1 MWMKINKSAL
11 VQWLKV
17 ILPILLM
24 IFAIHEIGKILG
36 NVNGREIANKL
47 KSLDVRT
54 VTLIAVIP
62 LILVFPMF
70 FYDYFII
77 KKLKL
82 KRPLRRLLKESL
94 IINSFSN
101 LIGFGG
107 LVGVLLRTHYFKKKD
122 VDSTSFFKTIAS
134 VTLFYLAG
142 ISLFTWILPIFY
154 WGFPMFKDH
163 KILVA
168 AAGVIGL
175 YVPFLIIKAS
185 VQLIKGTTTN
195 RRVLDDVALLGVSIL
210 EWLGAFTFMTIL
222 MYMLHIPISIANV
235 IPIFIVASCAGIVSM
250 IPGGL
255 GSFDLVFIWGAQSL
269 HIPNESI
276 LVLLLFYRVGYY
288 VVPFLAGLVL
298 FTRELW
304 GKFNI
309 GFNAIPRFFLE
320 KTSHILATALVFLA
334 GLILLVSSVA
344 PGAIERI
351 RYAKEL
357 MSFPVV
363 SISHQLAV
371 ATGFVLLALSNGI
384 SYKDKSSY
392 RMTVFVLLFA
402 SALFIIKGI
411 QYKQALFML
420 FVAGL
425 LYLSRGRFYR
435 ESYIVTWGRSILNSI
450 IILVI
455 LLLYIIIGLF
465 TNPYVKY
472 SIPEKIKPFLA
483 TDSEDLFKSAFMGLI
498 VIIIVVIFEVSLRK
512 LTQFNKISSL
522 DYEEEIFLHLNKYGG
537 KELSHLIFLHD
548 KYVYWNKKKT
558 VLFPYQEIA
567 DKLVVLGDL
576 VGEKED
582 FKEAIE
588 EFIAFADYYGYT
600 PIFYEISDQF
610 VPYLHGY
617 GYSFFKL
624 GEEGYIDLTKLHD
637 SKKVAQKTAEVNEV
651 FHKEGY
657 SCEILQPPYSAEI
670 MNQLRSISDEW
681 LDNRKEKGFSLGY
694 FNEDYLQFT
703 PLAVLR
709 NNNFEIVAFANLIP
723 LYDEECTVTI
733 DLMRSKKGE
742 LPDKAKDYLFLT
754 IFSASKDQGFK
765 RLNVGMTPLSHVG
778 VSRFAGINEK
788 IGTQILVD
796 GQDYYNFRDVQ
807 SFKEK
812 FANDWQP
819 KYLAYRKRVFL
830 PFTILQIMML
840 IGDNKYSTMREQV
853 SEAKQSRRRT

>member
-1 MWMKINKSAL
+1 MKINKSTL

-47 KSLDVRT
+47 ESLDVRT
-54 VTLIAVIP
+54 VTLMAVIP

-77 KKLKL
+77 KKLNL
-82 KRPLRRLLKESL
+82 KRPLRRLMKESL

-107 LVGVLLRTHYFKKKD
+107 LVGVLLRTHYFKKKE
-122 VDSTSFFKTIAS
+122 VDSTTFFKTIAS

-154 WGFPMFKDH
+154 RDFPMFKEH
-163 KILVA
+163 KLLIVA
-168 AAGVIGL
+168 AGIIGL
-175 YVPFLIIKAS
+175 YFPFLIVKAI
-185 VQLIKGTTTN
+185 VQLIKGTTTK
-195 RRVLDDVALLGVSIL
+195 RQILGDVALLGVSIL
-210 EWLGAFTFMTIL
+210 EWLGAFTFMMIL
-222 MYMLHIPISIANV
+222 VFMLQVPINIANI
-235 IPIFIVASCAGIVSM
+235 IPIFIVASSAGIVSM

-269 HIPNESI
+269 QIPNESI
-276 LVLLLFYRVGYY
+276 LVLLLFYRIGYY
-288 VVPFLAGLVL
+288 VIPFLAGLVL
-298 FTRELW
+298 FLRELW
-304 GKFNI
+304 GKFNV

-334 GLILLVSSVA
+334 GLVLLVSSVA

-357 MSFPVV
+357 MSFPIV

-425 LYLSRGRFYR
+425 LFLSRGRFYR
-435 ESYIVTWGRSILNSI
+435 ESYIVTWGRSIFNTLLI
-450 IILVI
+450 IVI

-472 SIPEKIKPFLA
+472 SIPEKLKPFLT

-498 VIIIVVIFEVSLRK
+498 VIIIVVVFEISLRK
-512 LTQFNKISSL
+512 LTQFTKIPSL
-522 DYEEEIFLHLNKYGG
+522 AYEQEIFLHLNKYGG

-548 KYVYWNKKKT
+548 KYVFWNKKKT
-558 VLFPYQEIA
+558 VLFAYQEIA
-567 DKLVVLGDL
+567 DKLVILGDL

-582 FKEAIE
+582 FREAIE
-588 EFIAFADYYGYT
+588 EFIAFADSYGYT
-600 PIFYEISDQF
+600 LVFYEVSDQF
-610 VPYLHGY
+610 VPYLHGF

-624 GEEGYIDLTKLHD
+624 GEEGYIDLLKIHN
-637 SKKVAQKTAEVNEV
+637 SKKVIEKTSELNQL
-651 FHKEGY
+651 FKQEGY
-657 SCEILQPPYSAEI
+657 SCEILHPPYSAEI
-670 MNQLRSISDEW
+670 MDQLQNISDEW

-709 NNNFEIVAFANLIP
+709 NHHFEIVAFANLIP
-723 LYDEECTVTI
+723 LYDEERTVTI

-742 LPDKAKDYLFLT
+742 LPDKAMDYLFLN
-754 IFSASKDQGFK
+754 IFASSIGQGFK

-778 VSRFAGINEK
+778 VSKFAGINEK

-796 GQDYYNFRDVQ
+796 GQDYYNFRDIQ
-807 SFKEK
+807 RFKEK
-812 FANDWQP
+812 YANDWQP

-840 IGDNKYSTMREQV
+840 IGDNKYSSMREKV
-853 SEAKQSRRRT
+853 SEAKQSRK

>member
-1 MWMKINKSAL
+1 MKINKSVL

-36 NVNGREIANKL
+36 NVNGREIADKL
-47 KSLDVRT
+47 ESLDVRT
-54 VTLIAVIP
+54 VALMAVIP
-62 LILVFPMF
+62 LVLVFPMF

-77 KKLKL
+77 KKLKQ
-82 KRPLRRLLKESL
+82 KRPLRQLMKESL

-107 LVGVLLRTHYFKKKD
+107 LVGVLLRTHYFKKKE
-122 VDSTSFFKTIAS
+122 VDSASFFKTIAS

-154 WGFPMFKDH
+154 WDFPIFKEH
-163 KILVA
+163 RLLVF
-168 AAGVIGL
+168 AAGLIGL
-175 YVPFLIIKAS
+175 YLPFLIVKTI
-185 VQLIKGTTTN
+185 VQLITGTTTN
-195 RRVLDDVALLGVSIL
+195 HRILGDVALLGVSIL
-210 EWLGAFTFMTIL
+210 EWLGAFTFITFL
-222 MYMLHIPISIANV
+222 VYMLNIPIRIEHL

-269 HIPNESI
+269 RIPEESI
-276 LVLLLFYRVGYY
+276 LVLLLFYRLGYY
-288 VVPFLAGLVL
+288 VVPFFAGLVL
-298 FTRELW
+298 FIRELW
-304 GKFNI
+304 GKFNV

-334 GLILLVSSVA
+334 GIILLISSVA

-357 MSFPVV
+357 MAFPVV
-363 SISHQLAV
+363 NISHQLAV

-402 SALFIIKGI
+402 SALFIIKGV

-425 LYLSRGRFYR
+425 LFLSRARFYR
-435 ESYIVTWGRSILNSI
+435 ESYVVTWGRSILNSM

-455 LLLYIIIGLF
+455 LMLYFVIGFF
-465 TNPYVKY
+465 TNPMIKY
-472 SIPEKIKPFLA
+472 SIPQKFKPFLT

-498 VIIIVVIFEVSLRK
+498 VIIIVVIFEVTLRK
-512 LTQFNKISSL
+512 LTQFHKISSKEC
-522 DYEEEIFLHLNKYGG
+522 EEEIFLHLNKYGG

-548 KYVYWNKKKT
+548 KYVYWNKKRT

-567 DKLVVLGDL
+567 DKLVILGDL
-576 VGEKED
+576 VGERQD

-588 EFIAFADYYGYT
+588 EFITFSDYYGYT
-600 PIFYEISDQF
+600 PIFYEVSDQF

-617 GYSFFKL
+617 GYNFFKL
-624 GEEGYIDLTKLHD
+624 GEEGFINLEKVQSSEKVVRDTTDLNEGFR
-637 SKKVAQKTAEVNEV
+637 KK
-651 FHKEGY
+651 GY
-657 SCEILQPPYSAEI
+657 RCEIIHPPYSVEI
-670 MNQLRSISDEW
+670 MLQLRSISDEW

-694 FNEDYLQFT
+694 FNEDYIQFT
-703 PLAVLR
+703 PLAVLK
-709 NNNFEIVAFANLIP
+709 NKQDDIMAFANLIP
-723 LYDEECTVTI
+723 LYDEERTVTI
-733 DLMRSKKGE
+733 DLIRSKKE
-742 LPDKAKDYLFLT
+742 DLPDQAMDYLFLN
-754 IFSASKDQGFK
+754 IFSACKEQGFK
-765 RLNVGMTPLSHVG
+765 RLNVGMTPLSNVG
-778 VSRFAGINEK
+778 VSNYAGINEK
-788 IGTQILVD
+788 IATQILVD
-796 GQDYYNFRDVQ
+796 GQGYYNFQDVQ
-807 SFKEK
+807 RFKEK
-812 FANDWQP
+812 FANVWQP
-819 KYLAYRKRVFL
+819 KYLAYRRRTFL
-830 PFTILQIMML
+830 PFTMLQIMML
-840 IGDNKYSTMREQV
+840 IGDNKYSTMREEV
-853 SEAKQSRRRT
+853 SEAKKSRNRT

>member
-1 MWMKINKSAL
+1 MKINKSTL
-11 VQWLKV
+11 VQWLKI

-47 KSLDVRT
+47 ESLDVRT
-54 VTLIAVIP
+54 VTLMAVIP

-82 KRPLRRLLKESL
+82 QRPLRRLMKESL

-107 LVGVLLRTHYFKKKD
+107 LVGVLLRTHYFKKKE
-122 VDSTSFFKTIAS
+122 VDSTTFFKTIAS

-154 WGFPMFKDH
+154 RDFPMFKDH
-163 KILVA
+163 KILVV

-175 YVPFLIIKAS
+175 YVPFLIVKAI
-185 VQLIKGTTTN
+185 VQSIKGTTTN
-195 RRVLDDVALLGVSIL
+195 RQVLGDVALLGVSIL
-210 EWLGAFTFMTIL
+210 EWLGAFTFMMIL
-222 MYMLHIPISIANV
+222 VYMLHVPISIANI

-269 HIPNESI
+269 QIPNESI
-276 LVLLLFYRVGYY
+276 LVLLLFYRIGYF
-288 VVPFLAGLVL
+288 VIPFLAGLVL
-298 FTRELW
+298 FIRELW
-304 GKFNI
+304 GKFNV

-334 GLILLVSSVA
+334 GLVLLVSSVA

-357 MSFPVV
+357 MAFPIV

-392 RMTVFVLLFA
+392 RMTVFVLIFA

-425 LYLSRGRFYR
+425 LFLSRGRFYR
-435 ESYIVTWGRSILNSI
+435 ESYIVTWGRSILNTI

-472 SIPEKIKPFLA
+472 SIPEKLKPFLT

-512 LTQFNKISSL
+512 VTQYNKISSL

-582 FKEAIE
+582 FEEAIE
-588 EFIAFADYYGYT
+588 EFIAFADSYGYT

-617 GYSFFKL
+617 GYRFFKL
-624 GEEGYIDLTKLHD
+624 GEEGYIDL
-637 SKKVAQKTAEVNEV
+637 QKEVNEV

-657 SCEILQPPYSAEI
+657 SCEILHPPYSAEI
-670 MNQLRSISDEW
+670 LNQLRSISDEW

-694 FNEDYLQFT
+694 FKEDYLQFT

-709 NNNFEIVAFANLIP
+709 DNNFEIVAFANLIP

-742 LPDKAKDYLFLT
+742 LPDNAMDYLFLT

-765 RLNVGMTPLSHVG
+765 RLNVGMTPLSQVG

-853 SEAKQSRRRT
+853 SEAKLSRRRT

>member
-1 MWMKINKSAL
+1 MKINKSTL

-47 KSLDVRT
+47 ESLDVRT
-54 VTLIAVIP
+54 VTLMAVIP

-77 KKLKL
+77 KKLNL
-82 KRPLRRLLKESL
+82 KRPLRRLMKESL

-107 LVGVLLRTHYFKKKD
+107 LVGVLLRTHYFKKKE
-122 VDSTSFFKTIAS
+122 VDSTTFFKTIAS

-154 WGFPMFKDH
+154 RDFPMFKEH
-163 KILVA
+163 KLLIVA
-168 AAGVIGL
+168 AGIIGL
-175 YVPFLIIKAS
+175 YVPFLIVKAI
-185 VQLIKGTTTN
+185 VQLIKGTTTK
-195 RRVLDDVALLGVSIL
+195 RQILGDVALLGVSIL
-210 EWLGAFTFMTIL
+210 EWLGAFTFMMIL
-222 MYMLHIPISIANV
+222 VFMLQVPINIANI
-235 IPIFIVASCAGIVSM
+235 IPIFIVASSAGIVSM

-269 HIPNESI
+269 QIPNESI
-276 LVLLLFYRVGYY
+276 LVLLLFYRIGYY
-288 VVPFLAGLVL
+288 VIPFLAGLVL
-298 FTRELW
+298 FLRELW
-304 GKFNI
+304 GKFNV

-334 GLILLVSSVA
+334 GLVLLVSSVA

-357 MSFPVV
+357 MSFPIV

-425 LYLSRGRFYR
+425 LFLSRGRFYR
-435 ESYIVTWGRSILNSI
+435 ESYIVTWGRSIFNTLLI
-450 IILVI
+450 IVI

-472 SIPEKIKPFLA
+472 SIPEKLKPFLT

-498 VIIIVVIFEVSLRK
+498 VIIIVVVFEISLRK
-512 LTQFNKISSL
+512 LTQFTKIPSL
-522 DYEEEIFLHLNKYGG
+522 AYEQEIFLHLNKYGG

-548 KYVYWNKKKT
+548 KYVFWNKKKT
-558 VLFPYQEIA
+558 VLFAYQEIA
-567 DKLVVLGDL
+567 DKLVILGDL

-582 FKEAIE
+582 FREAIE
-588 EFIAFADYYGYT
+588 EFIAFADSYGYT
-600 PIFYEISDQF
+600 LVFYEVSDQF
-610 VPYLHGY
+610 VPYLHGF

-624 GEEGYIDLTKLHD
+624 GEEGYIDLLKIHN
-637 SKKVAQKTAEVNEV
+637 SKKVIEKTSELNQL
-651 FHKEGY
+651 FKQEGY
-657 SCEILQPPYSAEI
+657 SCEILHPPYSAEI
-670 MNQLRSISDEW
+670 MDQLQNISDEW

-709 NNNFEIVAFANLIP
+709 NHHFEIVAFANLIP
-723 LYDEECTVTI
+723 LYDEERTVTI

-742 LPDKAKDYLFLT
+742 LPDKAMDYLFLN
-754 IFSASKDQGFK
+754 IFASSIGQGFK

-778 VSRFAGINEK
+778 VSKFAGINEK

-796 GQDYYNFRDVQ
+796 GQDYYNFRDIQ
-807 SFKEK
+807 RFKEK
-812 FANDWQP
+812 YANDWQP

-840 IGDNKYSTMREQV
+840 IGDNKYSSMREKV
-853 SEAKQSRRRT
+853 SEAKQSRK